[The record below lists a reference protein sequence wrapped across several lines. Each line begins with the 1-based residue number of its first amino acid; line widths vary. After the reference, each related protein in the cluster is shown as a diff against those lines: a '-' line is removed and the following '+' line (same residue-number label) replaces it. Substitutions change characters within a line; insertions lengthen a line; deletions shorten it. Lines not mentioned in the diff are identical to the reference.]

1 MNNAGLRETDILLW
15 AEHQADPFR
24 RRASN
29 ELAWGNT
36 ADGIESVGRSELHA
50 VQSLLAQ
57 AVRYWLKAEAWP
69 TVRDAPNW
77 RVEAIRFRGDAADRF
92 TPSMR
97 QNIEMARISRRALR
111 NAGING
117 RAGEAAGAGHLPGH
131 I

>member
-69 TVRDAPNW
+69 TVRDAPKL
-77 RVEAIRFRGDAADRF
+77 ARGGDPVPRRRSRSVHALHAA
-92 TPSMR
+92 
-97 QNIEMARISRRALR
+97 EY
-111 NAGING
+111 
-117 RAGEAAGAGHLPGH
+117 
-131 I
+131 